1 MNHYSLSS
9 DSPRWW
15 WGSALGG
22 GLALTSVAMLGVLVA
37 TNPAAGQSDFR
48 DGRPDQHVTTVV
60 PMGDMPCFNRP
71 LSWNVALDGPM
82 PLCARPGDQ
91 QPVFGFEASSAQD
104 ASSQTAPLAHIQQ
117 IRWVEQ
123 VL

>member
-1 MNHYSLSS
+1 MNRYSISS

-22 GLALTSVAMLGVLVA
+22 GLALTSVTMLGVLVT

-48 DGRPDQHVTTVV
+48 DRRPDQHITTVV
-60 PMGDMPCFNRP
+60 PVGDLPCFSRP

-82 PLCARPGDQ
+82 PLCARSGD

-104 ASSQTAPLAHIQQ
+104 VVGETATTAHIQQ
-117 IRWVEQ
+117 IRWVDQ